1 MPSNTLQFLIS
12 PDTGNTHTGTHTST
26 KTHTHTHTGTH
37 ASKDS
42 LSHTHKQTNAHT
54 HTQTKRRTDTGT
66 HTSTHSLSH
75 TQTNKHTQLK
85 RKFLQISRSQ
95 VYPWPDVLFIAE
107 ELGINKILDCIHAL
121 VTPETEKNT
130 NP

>member
-1 MPSNTLQFLIS
+1 MFHRVNTGMFSDKYYIYVHRS
-12 PDTGNTHTGTHTST
+12 STINT
-26 KTHTHTHTGTH
+26 
-37 ASKDS
+37 AV
-42 LSHTHKQTNAHT
+42 QPHT

-107 ELGINKILDCIHAL
+107 ELGINTILDCIHAL